1 MASRL
6 TSCIVIGRGKD
17 KPRPITVCL
26 IDCFAAFAVVTGTR
40 RFRLAWPWA
49 DTAGGIVMRRRCR
62 VTIDDHVFFASRGDI
77 LLDAALING
86 VDIPHD
92 CRSGHC
98 GICRVR
104 VLDGLAVGG
113 ECDEPGAALAC
124 QSRIMSDLQLEI
136 EGLPKIQMAVGRV
149 SAIKKRA
156 PDVAEI
162 NIEPSQP
169 IRYLPGQYLRVQFR
183 GYPMRCYNPTA
194 SMENLAERDFLHLQ
208 VRRIRRGRV
217 SAAIGSS
224 IREGHR
230 VKIEGPFGLAFL
242 RPASLNRLVL
252 VASGTGFA
260 PIWSIAVAA
269 IREHQ
274 RRRVV
279 MVVGARTIE
288 SLYMM
293 NALCILARYPNV
305 TIIPVVETPQ
315 DLSHMIR
322 IGSVAHYVPELSPED
337 TVHACGP
344 PRLVE
349 AVSRMA
355 AAADA
360 RCYCV
365 PFAPQL
371 AKENALSRTLGWFND
386 VKQSLTPVERTDR
399 RPAPRRS
406 PVRETYGVADR

>member
-1 MASRL
+1 
-6 TSCIVIGRGKD
+6 
-17 KPRPITVCL
+17 
-26 IDCFAAFAVVTGTR
+26 
-40 RFRLAWPWA
+40 
-49 DTAGGIVMRRRCR
+49 MRRRCR
-62 VTIDDHVFFASRGDI
+62 VTIGDHVFFASRGDI
-77 LLDAALING
+77 LLDAALTNG
-86 VDIPHD
+86 VCIPHD

-98 GICRVR
+98 GICRVH
-104 VLDGLAVGG
+104 VLNGLAVGG
-113 ECDEPGAALAC
+113 ECGEPGAAQAC

-136 EGLPKIQMAVGRV
+136 EGLPRLQMAVGRV

-156 PDVAEI
+156 LDVAEI

-183 GYPMRCYNPTA
+183 GYPMRCYSPTA
-194 SMENLAERDFLHLQ
+194 SMEDLAERDFLHLQ

-217 SAAIGSS
+217 SAAIGSD

-230 VKIEGPFGLAFL
+230 VKIQGPFGLAFL
-242 RPASLNRLVL
+242 RPASSNRLVL

-315 DLSHMIR
+315 NLSHMIR

-337 TVHACGP
+337 TIHACGP

-349 AVSRMA
+349 AVTRMA

-360 RCYCV
+360 PCYCV
-365 PFAPQL
+365 PFAPQR
-371 AKENALSRTLGWFND
+371 AKENALSRALGWFND
-386 VKQSLTPVERTDR
+386 VKQSLTLTERTDL

-406 PVRETYGVADR
+406 AVRGTYGVADR

>member
-1 MASRL
+1 
-6 TSCIVIGRGKD
+6 
-17 KPRPITVCL
+17 
-26 IDCFAAFAVVTGTR
+26 
-40 RFRLAWPWA
+40 
-49 DTAGGIVMRRRCR
+49 MRRSCR
-62 VTIDDHVFFASRGDI
+62 VTIGDRVFFASRGDI
-77 LLDAALING
+77 LLNAALTNG
-86 VDIPHD
+86 VDIPYD
-92 CRSGHC
+92 CRSGQC
-98 GICRVR
+98 GTCRVR
-104 VLDGLAVGG
+104 ILDGLAIGG
-113 ECDEPGAALAC
+113 ECGQPGAARAC
-124 QSRIMSDLQLEI
+124 QSRIMSDLRLEI
-136 EGLPKIQMAVGRV
+136 EGVPKVQTAEGQV
-149 SAIKKRA
+149 SAIMKRA
-156 PDVAEI
+156 PDVVEI
-162 NIEPSQP
+162 NIEPVQP
-169 IRYLPGQYLRVQFR
+169 VTYLPGQYLRVQFH
-183 GYPMRCYNPTA
+183 GYPIRCYNPTA
-194 SMENLAERDFLHLQ
+194 SMENLTERDFLHLQ

-217 SAAIGSS
+217 SAAIGRD

-230 VKIEGPFGLAFL
+230 VKIQGPFGLAFL

-315 DLSHMIR
+315 NLSRTIR

-344 PRLVE
+344 LRLVE
-349 AVSRMA
+349 TVSRMA

-360 RCYCV
+360 PCHCV
-365 PFAPQL
+365 PFAPQP
-371 AKENALSRTLGWFND
+371 AKENALSRALGWFND
-386 VKQSLTPVERTDR
+386 VKLSLALAERTDR
-399 RPAPRRS
+399 HAAPRRS
-406 PVRETYGVADR
+406 TVRGTYGVADR

>member
-1 MASRL
+1 
-6 TSCIVIGRGKD
+6 
-17 KPRPITVCL
+17 
-26 IDCFAAFAVVTGTR
+26 
-40 RFRLAWPWA
+40 
-49 DTAGGIVMRRRCR
+49 
-62 VTIDDHVFFASRGDI
+62 
-77 LLDAALING
+77 
-86 VDIPHD
+86 
-92 CRSGHC
+92 
-98 GICRVR
+98 
-104 VLDGLAVGG
+104 
-113 ECDEPGAALAC
+113 
-124 QSRIMSDLQLEI
+124 
-136 EGLPKIQMAVGRV
+136 
-149 SAIKKRA
+149 
-156 PDVAEI
+156 
-162 NIEPSQP
+162 
-169 IRYLPGQYLRVQFR
+169 
-183 GYPMRCYNPTA
+183 MRCYNPTA
-194 SMENLAERDFLHLQ
+194 SMENLAERDFVYVQ

-217 SAAIGSS
+217 CAAIGRD

-230 VKIEGPFGLAFL
+230 VKIQGPFGLAFL

-315 DLSHMIR
+315 NLSHMIR

-337 TVHACGP
+337 TIHACGP

-360 RCYCV
+360 PWYCV
-365 PFAPQL
+365 PFPPQP
-371 AKENALSRTLGWFND
+371 AQDNALSRAPGWFND
-386 VKQSLTPVERTDR
+386 VKQSLAHAERTAR
-399 RPAPRRS
+399 RRTAPRRS
-406 PVRETYGVADR
+406 PTRGPYGAADP

>member
-1 MASRL
+1 M
-6 TSCIVIGRGKD
+6 
-17 KPRPITVCL
+17 
-26 IDCFAAFAVVTGTR
+26 
-40 RFRLAWPWA
+40 
-49 DTAGGIVMRRRCR
+49 MRKKCR
-62 VTIDDHVFFASRGDI
+62 VAIDDQVFFASCGDV

-86 VDIPHD
+86 IDIPHD

-98 GICRVR
+98 GTCRVR
-104 VLDGLAVGG
+104 VLDGSTIGG
-113 ECDEPGAALAC
+113 ECGEPGAVRAC
-124 QSRIMSDLQLEI
+124 QSRIISHLRLGIDT
-136 EGLPKIQMAVGRV
+136 LPEVKTTAGHV
-149 SAIKKRA
+149 SGIIKRA
-156 PDVAEI
+156 PDVVEVS
-162 NIEPSQP
+162 IEPAQP
-169 IRYLPGQYLRVQFR
+169 VVYLPGQYLRVQFR
-183 GYPMRCYNPTA
+183 GYPMRCYSPTV
-194 SMENLAERDFLHLQ
+194 SINNFAEREFLHFQ
-208 VRRIRRGRV
+208 VRRLRHGRV
-217 SAAIGSS
+217 SGAMGSAI
-224 IREGHR
+224 RNGHR
-230 VKIEGPFGLAFL
+230 VKLQGPFGAAFL

-315 DLSHMIR
+315 NLSHTIR

-337 TVHACGP
+337 TIHACGP

-360 RCYCV
+360 PCHCV
-365 PFAPQL
+365 PFAPQP
-371 AKENALSRTLGWFND
+371 AKGNALSRALGWFND
-386 VKQSLTPVERTDR
+386 VKQSLIL
-399 RPAPRRS
+399 
-406 PVRETYGVADR
+406 

>member
-1 MASRL
+1 
-6 TSCIVIGRGKD
+6 
-17 KPRPITVCL
+17 
-26 IDCFAAFAVVTGTR
+26 
-40 RFRLAWPWA
+40 
-49 DTAGGIVMRRRCR
+49 MRRSCR
-62 VTIDDHVFFASRGDI
+62 VTISDQVFFASRGDI
-77 LLDAALING
+77 LLDAALTNG

-98 GICRVR
+98 GTCRVR

-113 ECDEPGAALAC
+113 ECEEPGAARAC
-124 QSRIMSDLQLEI
+124 QSRIMSDLQFEI
-136 EGLPKIQMAVGRV
+136 EGLPKIQTVAGRV

-156 PDVAEI
+156 PDVVEI

-169 IRYLPGQYLRVQFR
+169 IRYLPGQYLRVEFR

-194 SMENLAERDFLHLQ
+194 SMENVAERDFLHLH

-217 SAAIGSS
+217 SVAVGSD

-230 VKIEGPFGLAFL
+230 VKFQGPFGLAFL
-242 RPASLNRLVL
+242 RPASLSRLVL

-274 RRRVV
+274 RRHVV

-293 NALCILARYPNV
+293 NALCMLARYPNV
-305 TIIPVVETPQ
+305 TIVPVVETPQ
-315 DLSHMIR
+315 NLSNMIR
-322 IGSVAHYVPELSPED
+322 IGSVAHHIPELSPED
-337 TVHACGP
+337 TIHACGP

-360 RCYCV
+360 RCYGV
-365 PFAPQL
+365 PFVPRP
-371 AKENALSRTLGWFND
+371 AKENALSRALGWFDD
-386 VKQSLTPVERTDR
+386 VKQSLTLAERTC

-406 PVRETYGVADR
+406 PVRRT

>member
-1 MASRL
+1 
-6 TSCIVIGRGKD
+6 
-17 KPRPITVCL
+17 
-26 IDCFAAFAVVTGTR
+26 
-40 RFRLAWPWA
+40 
-49 DTAGGIVMRRRCR
+49 MRRRCR
-62 VTIDDHVFFASRGDI
+62 VTIGDHVFFASRGDI
-77 LLDAALING
+77 LLDAALTNG
-86 VDIPHD
+86 VGIPHD

-98 GICRVR
+98 GICRVH
-104 VLDGLAVGG
+104 VLNGLAVGG
-113 ECDEPGAALAC
+113 ECGEPGAAQAC

-136 EGLPKIQMAVGRV
+136 EGLPRLQMAVGRV

-156 PDVAEI
+156 LDVAEI

-183 GYPMRCYNPTA
+183 GYPMRCYSPTA
-194 SMENLAERDFLHLQ
+194 SMEDLAERDFLHLQ

-217 SAAIGSS
+217 STAIGSD

-230 VKIEGPFGLAFL
+230 VKIQGPFGLAFL
-242 RPASLNRLVL
+242 RPASSNRLVL

-274 RRRVV
+274 RRRIV
-279 MVVGARTIE
+279 MVVGARAVE

-315 DLSHMIR
+315 NLSPMIR
-322 IGSVAHYVPELSPED
+322 VGSVAHYVPELSPED
-337 TVHACGP
+337 TIHGCGP

-349 AVSRMA
+349 TVSRMA

-360 RCYCV
+360 SCYCV
-365 PFAPQL
+365 PFAPQP
-371 AKENALSRTLGWFND
+371 AKGNALSRALGWFND
-386 VKQSLTPVERTDR
+386 VKQSLILAERTDR
-399 RPAPRRS
+399 RAAPRRS
-406 PVRETYGVADR
+406 PVREHMA

>member
-1 MASRL
+1 
-6 TSCIVIGRGKD
+6 
-17 KPRPITVCL
+17 
-26 IDCFAAFAVVTGTR
+26 
-40 RFRLAWPWA
+40 
-49 DTAGGIVMRRRCR
+49 MRRRCR
-62 VTIDDHVFFASRGDI
+62 VTIGDQGFFASRGDV

-86 VDIPHD
+86 IEIPHD
-92 CRSGHC
+92 CRSGRC
-98 GICRVR
+98 GTCRVR
-104 VLDGLAVGG
+104 VIDGLAVGG
-113 ECDEPGAALAC
+113 ECAASGATRAC

-136 EGLPKIQMAVGRV
+136 EGLPKTQTAAGRV
-149 SAIKKRA
+149 SAIRKRA
-156 PDVAEI
+156 PDVVEI

-169 IRYLPGQYLRVQFR
+169 VRYLPGQYLRVQFR

-217 SAAIGSS
+217 SAAIGRD

-230 VKIEGPFGLAFL
+230 VKIQGPFGLAFL

-279 MVVGARTIE
+279 MVVGARTID

-305 TIIPVVETPQ
+305 TIIPVVETQ
-315 DLSHMIR
+315 QNLSHMIR

-337 TVHACGP
+337 EIHACGS

-360 RCYCV
+360 PCYCV
-365 PFAPQL
+365 PFAPQP
-371 AKENALSRTLGWFND
+371 AKDNALSRALGWFND
-386 VKQSLTPVERTDR
+386 VKQSLILAERTDCR
-399 RPAPRRS
+399 AAPRRS
-406 PVRETYGVADR
+406 PVHGTYGVANR

>member
-1 MASRL
+1 
-6 TSCIVIGRGKD
+6 
-17 KPRPITVCL
+17 
-26 IDCFAAFAVVTGTR
+26 
-40 RFRLAWPWA
+40 
-49 DTAGGIVMRRRCR
+49 MRKSCR
-62 VTIDDHVFFASRGDI
+62 VTIGDQVFFASRGDI
-77 LLDAALING
+77 LLDAALTNG
-86 VDIPHD
+86 VGIPHD
-92 CRSGHC
+92 CRAGHC

-104 VLDGLAVGG
+104 VLDGLAAGG
-113 ECDEPGAALAC
+113 ECAEGSAAQAC

-136 EGLPKIQMAVGRV
+136 DGLPKIETATGQV
-149 SAIKKRA
+149 SAIKKRVS
-156 PDVAEI
+156 DVAEI

-194 SMENLAERDFLHLQ
+194 SMEDLAERDFLHFH

-217 SAAIGSS
+217 SAAIGSD

-230 VKIEGPFGLAFL
+230 VKIQGPFGLAFL
-242 RPASLNRLVL
+242 RPASVNRLVL
-252 VASGTGFA
+252 VASSTGFA
-260 PIWSIAVAA
+260 PVWSIAVAA

-293 NALCILARYPNV
+293 NALCILARFPNV

-315 DLSHMIR
+315 NLSHMIR
-322 IGSVAHYVPELSPED
+322 VGSIAQYVPALSPED
-337 TVHACGP
+337 TIHACGP

-360 RCYCV
+360 PCYCV
-365 PFAPQL
+365 PFAPQP
-371 AKENALSRTLGWFND
+371 ANENALSRALGWFND
-386 VKQSLTPVERTDR
+386 MKQSLSPAERTDR
-399 RPAPRRS
+399 RLAPRRS
-406 PVRETYGVADR
+406 PVRGTYGVANR